1 MFLKVKRKYERQMNE
16 RMLFSVNLSDFFY
29 QLRKKF
35 ENSTNLR
42 ISFNVLVIELEIFK

>member
-1 MFLKVKRKYERQMNE
+1 MFLKVKRKYERQMNK

-35 ENSTNLR
+35 ETRPIWEYHSMC
-42 ISFNVLVIELEIFK
+42 